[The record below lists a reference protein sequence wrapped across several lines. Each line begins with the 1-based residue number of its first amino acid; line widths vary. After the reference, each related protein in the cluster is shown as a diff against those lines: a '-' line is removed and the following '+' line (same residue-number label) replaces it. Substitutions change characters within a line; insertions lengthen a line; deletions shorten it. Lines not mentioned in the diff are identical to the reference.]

1 MFMLASKIDYDEI
14 NIDTTLY
21 LFIYFA
27 MDEISKGVTA
37 VLQIESYNSYNIC
50 YDEDQINI

>member
-1 MFMLASKIDYDEI
+1 
-14 NIDTTLY
+14 
-21 LFIYFA
+21 
-27 MDEISKGVTA
+27 MDEISKGATA